1 LDQLGVRKG
10 KQLEGLFIYLFFI
23 LVWTSTLGA
32 KALLHACLLSCE
44 CNIFCQY
51 CFISWT
57 ILECRSFVYL
67 KRSLYFVEGMAY
79 IYFMLLCVENLWT
92 SCNFP
97 GGNEIRR
104 EAVTWIILIR
114 LRFFIPM
121 ALLTLLDRTGGCL
134 YNLSMMTMIQFHH
147 GC

>member
-57 ILECRSFVYL
+57 ILECRSIVYL
-67 KRSLYFVEGMAY
+67 KRSLYSGSRNDLNSFHALM
-79 IYFMLLCVENLWT
+79 FMLLCVENLWVVPI
-92 SCNFP
+92 F
-97 GGNEIRR
+97 
-104 EAVTWIILIR
+104 
-114 LRFFIPM
+114 
-121 ALLTLLDRTGGCL
+121 
-134 YNLSMMTMIQFHH
+134 
-147 GC
+147 